1 MPSYSPAYLEYELRL
16 ATLPVRKLLAW
27 ERDVLCALAAAA
39 GLAAGLTAPEALDN
53 YWVREL
59 PGHGDGSIRF
69 VTPAA
74 RERGQLDV
82 ATLFYTD
89 ADGVLASFSLDL
101 DRQGAFWQIEAMKID
116 GSPLQRPPVA
126 GDLRMDC

>member
-1 MPSYSPAYLEYELRL
+1 MKRAICLADVRGMMPGRS
-16 ATLPVRKLLAW
+16 
-27 ERDVLCALAAAA
+27 
-39 GLAAGLTAPEALDN
+39 G
-53 YWVREL
+53 
-59 PGHGDGSIRF
+59 I

-116 GSPLQRPPVA
+116 GSPLRRPPVA
-126 GDLRMDC
+126 GDLRVDC